1 MGGSSAQRKPG
12 LASIV
17 IPAHNEEASIARLLE
32 PLVAGVQPPD
42 FEVIVVCNG
51 CTDRTAEIARG
62 FGVHVAEVAEP
73 SKAAAL
79 AHGDLLAHHY
89 PRLYVDADVELDAP
103 AVRALCAA
111 LDRDD
116 VLAAGPRREIPLDQA
131 SRLVRAYYDVWSRL
145 PQVRVGLFGRG
156 VVAVSAP
163 GHERIR
169 ALPAVMSDDLAMSE
183 AFTPSERAVVA
194 DAVVVI
200 RPPRTLRDL
209 VRRRI
214 RVATGNTQLDQVGG
228 RSDAAKTSWADLLR
242 MVRTEPRV
250 AAGVPVFVAMAVAA
264 RLASRRRV
272 RSGDFS
278 TWLRDD
284 SSRRGRRGA
293 PPLPDVPA
301 QIDILV
307 AVVTYNSEDVV
318 ADLLKTLPDALEGCS
333 WQLVVADN
341 DSRDQTLA
349 VVRELQADA
358 TIVEMGRNAGYAAGI
373 NAAVA
378 AGPPARSVLILNPDN
393 RLEPRS
399 IAALRDRLNEPGVG
413 IVVPR
418 LLDSNHNL
426 VPTLRREPN
435 IRRALG
441 DALMTA
447 RRASRFPAWS
457 ELVTDPRCYTEE
469 SGADWAA
476 GPIMLVSRECFAACR
491 GWDESF
497 FLYSEE
503 TEFCLQA
510 RDRGYRLVLTPDA
523 ETVHLGG
530 ESSISPSLWALLV
543 VNRVAL
549 YRRTHSFAATAAF
562 WLVAVIRETSRLALH
577 RRASRHALIALLVP
591 GRARGTVGEAIRQSP
606 DIDRRRALARAAAT
620 TSSARTGRSGG
631 SC

>member
-1 MGGSSAQRKPG
+1 MGGSSTQRKAG

-32 PLVAGVQPPD
+32 LLVAGTQSPQ

-51 CTDRTAEIARG
+51 CSDRTAEIAHG
-62 FGVHVAEVAEP
+62 FGVQVAELAEP

-79 AHGDLLAHHY
+79 AHGDSLAHYY

-103 AVRALCAA
+103 AVHALCAA
-111 LDRDD
+111 LDGSGA
-116 VLAAGPRREIPLDQA
+116 LAASPRREIALDEA
-131 SRLVRAYYDVWSRL
+131 SRLVRAYYSVWSRL

-156 VVAVSAP
+156 VVVVSAS

-183 AFTPSERAVVA
+183 AFALSERAVVA

-242 MVRTEPRV
+242 MVRAEPRV
-250 AAGVPVFVAMAVAA
+250 AAGVTVFVAVAVAA

-284 SSRRGRRGA
+284 SSRGARRGA

-307 AVVTYNSEDVV
+307 AVVTYYSEDVV
-318 ADLLKTLPDALEGCS
+318 ADLLKTLPDALEGFS

-349 VVRELQADA
+349 VVRELQPDA

-373 NAAVA
+373 NAAVV
-378 AGPPARSVLILNPDN
+378 AGPPAQSVLILNPDT
-393 RLEPRS
+393 RLEPGS
-399 IAALRDRLNEPGVG
+399 IATLRERLDQPGVG

-418 LLDSNHNL
+418 LLDSNHNV

-435 IRRALG
+435 VRRALG
-441 DALMTA
+441 DTLLTA
-447 RRASRFPAWS
+447 RRAGRFSAWS
-457 ELVTDPRCYTEE
+457 ELVTDSRCYTEE
-469 SGADWAA
+469 SSADWAA

-523 ETVHLGG
+523 EAIHLGG
-530 ESSISPSLWALLV
+530 ESGSSPSLRALLV
-543 VNRVAL
+543 ANRVAL
-549 YRRTHSFAATAAF
+549 YRRTHSVVATAAF
-562 WLVAVIRETSRLALH
+562 RLVALIREASRVAL
-577 RRASRHALIALLVP
+577 RRPASRHALIALLVP
-591 GRARGTVGEAIRQSP
+591 GHARETVAEATRQSP
-606 DIDRRRALARAAAT
+606 DVDRRRALARAAAT
-620 TSSARTGRSGG
+620 RPQR
-631 SC
+631 